1 MSIEYSSVFDHPIGD
16 VFGWHERPGAFQR
29 LTPPWLGA
37 RLVTETPSLADGRA
51 VVRLPG
57 GIRWV
62 AQHHDYE
69 PPYRFVDDLVSPPL
83 PWRHVHSFAP
93 EGPGRTR
100 LTDRVSTPIPA
111 FALQRMFAYRHTQL
125 RDDLGVQSDLRRI
138 DPTALTVAVTGS
150 SGLVGTALSAFLSTA
165 GHRVIRLVRRAPRA
179 DDERAWDPLDPDPGV
194 FEDVDAV
201 VHLAGASI
209 AGRFTSR
216 HKEAIAS
223 SRIEPTRRL
232 AGALAQ
238 ASGPRVLVA
247 ASAIG
252 YYGPDRGDELL
263 DEGAARGDG
272 FLADVVARWEAATKD
287 AADAGMRVAVVRTG
301 IVLSAGGGMLA
312 LLRPLFL
319 AGLGGRVGDGNQWL
333 SWIDLDD
340 LTDVYARALVDRD
353 MAGALNAVAPNPV
366 CNRELTQTL
375 ARVLHRPARVAVP
388 KAAAAAVLGSEGAR
402 ELACASQRVA
412 PARLEA
418 TGFRFR
424 RPTLD
429 ACLRHQLGR
438 ASPFS

>member
-1 MSIEYSSVFDHPIGD
+1 MSIEYSSVLDHPIGD

-418 TGFRFR
+418 EGFRFR

>member
-1 MSIEYSSVFDHPIGD
+1 MSIEYSSVLDHPVGD

-37 RLVTETPSLADGRA
+37 RLVTEAPSLADGRA
-51 VVRLPG
+51 VIRLPG

-62 AQHHDYE
+62 AQHHDYD
-69 PPYRFVDDLVSPPL
+69 PPYGFVDDLVSLPL

-93 EGPGRTR
+93 EGPSRTR
-100 LTDRVSTPIPA
+100 LTDRVSTPVPA
-111 FALQRMFAYRHTQL
+111 LALRRMFAYRHTQL
-125 RDDLGVQSDLRRI
+125 RDDLGVQSDLRRL
-138 DPTALTVAVTGS
+138 DPTPQTVAVTGS
-150 SGLVGTALSAFLSTA
+150 SGLIGTALCAFLSTA

-179 DDERAWDPLDPDPGV
+179 DDERPWDPFAPDPAVLEG
-194 FEDVDAV
+194 VDAV

-232 AGALAQ
+232 VGALGQ
-238 ASGPRVLVA
+238 AHGPRVLLA

-252 YYGPDRGDELL
+252 YYGPERDDELL

-272 FLADVVARWEAATKD
+272 FLAEVVAQWEAASMR
-287 AADAGMRVAVVRTG
+287 ASDAGVRVVVVRTG
-301 IVLSAGGGMLA
+301 IVLSAAGGMLA
-312 LLRPLFL
+312 ILRPLFL
-319 AGLGGRVGDGNQWL
+319 AGLGGRIGDGDQWM

-340 LTDVYARALVDRD
+340 LTDVYARALVDT
-353 MAGALNAVAPNPV
+353 AITGVLNAVAPNPV
-366 CNRELTQTL
+366 RNAELTRAL
-375 ARVLHRPARVAVP
+375 AAVLHRPALIAVP
-388 KAAAAAVLGSEGAR
+388 KAAAAAVLGAQGAR
-402 ELACASQRVA
+402 ELACASQRVV
-412 PARLEA
+412 PARLDAAE
-418 TGFRFR
+418 FHFR

-438 ASPFS
+438 ASPSP

>member
-272 FLADVVARWEAATKD
+272 FLADVVAQWEAATKD